1 MSAMSDADLAIR
13 DALRLMGITI
23 DLDDLRDDEEGRNAI
38 ELIAKVLPNQMVQLA
53 IRHICRISTEE

>member
-23 DLDDLRDDEEGRNAI
+23 DLDDLRDDEEGRNAV